1 MRRLFRVTGRGIVLG
16 ALLIGAITVLTPV
29 ESQALPAFARKYDMT
44 CSVCHTRMPRLNFF
58 GQRFLENG
66 YQIPGTM
73 DGASVKKKLLGGSKG
88 ATLGKVSNYMAVRL
102 RADVER
108 FGFNDKEATESDDKV
123 RIQTPDVIN
132 IFFAGTAAKNISFFF
147 ETEYNTREDFEGI
160 MFERANLILT
170 NLGGSPGLNVKI
182 GNFDPASFFS
192 FPTHRQQMNPVGPE
206 AETGDFPPDINR
218 IPLLPLAFSSKF
230 FGLTRSAASAGGEG
244 FAILPFEP
252 ALFNAPTKRG
262 ATLYGRPFGDSFL
275 YQVGIVDGTRATGER
290 GYDYYAM
297 LRYDYVRGEYWA
309 ANLSAFYYRSP
320 ESANLT
326 SMGSMG
332 GASDMGSMGGASS
345 AVDNQIALADMT
357 RYGIGARVNYK
368 TLDIYGALIFDKLD
382 YTLPAMSA
390 SAWDNDASGLS
401 LEANWAATQ
410 KWMFSTR
417 YDKMD
422 AGGLVAMAKN
432 SSWLTVQ
439 AKYYT
444 SPNIA
449 FYLRGHN
456 NLESADDS
464 PVRNLRNAVL
474 AGVDMAF

>member
-1 MRRLFRVTGRGIVLG
+1 MRRLFRVTRKGIVLG
-16 ALLIGAITVLTPV
+16 VILSAAVAVLTPV
-29 ESQALPAFARKYDMT
+29 ESQALPAFARKYDIVCT
-44 CSVCHTRMPRLNFF
+44 VCHTSMPRLNFF

-66 YQIPGTM
+66 YQLPGTM
-73 DGASVKKKLLGGSKG
+73 DGDKTKKKLLGGALG
-88 ATLGKVSNYMAVRL
+88 ATLDKVSNYMAVRI

-108 FGFNDKEATESDDKV
+108 FGFNDNEATESDDKL

-132 IFFAGTAAKNISFFF
+132 IFFAGTAAKNISFFL

-160 MFERANLILT
+160 IFERANLIFS
-170 NLGGSPGLNVKI
+170 NIGGTHGLNVKI

-206 AETGDFPPDINR
+206 AETEEFPPHINR

-230 FGLTRSAASAGGEG
+230 FGLTRSAGSAGGEG

-252 ALFNAPTKRG
+252 SLFNSPSAKG
-262 ATLYGRPFGDSFL
+262 ATLYGRPFGNDFL
-275 YQVGIVDGTRATGER
+275 YQVGLVDSARASGER

-297 LRYDYVRGEYWA
+297 LRYDYVSGEYLA
-309 ANLSAFYYRSP
+309 ANLTAFYYRSP

-326 SMGSMG
+326 SMGGMG
-332 GASDMGSMGGASS
+332 GMGGMDDTSS
-345 AVDNQIALADMT
+345 VADSQIAVADWT
-357 RYGIGARVNYK
+357 RYGIGARINYK
-368 TLDIYGALIFDKLD
+368 TLDIYGALIFDELD
-382 YTLPAMSA
+382 YSLPAMSA
-390 SAWDNDASGLS
+390 SNWDNNASGLS
-401 LEANWAATQ
+401 LEASWAATY
-410 KWMFSTR
+410 KWLFSTR

-422 AGGLVAMAKN
+422 AGGLVAMAQN
-432 SSWLTVQ
+432 STWITVQ

-444 SPNIA
+444 KPNIA
-449 FYLRGHN
+449 LFLRGHN
-456 NLESADDS
+456 NLESANSS